1 MGKALCLS
9 HRLFKQS
16 YFCEK
21 AGFRPVF
28 AFKTLER
35 RLIVLL
41 VVPATLFLLVMGIF
55 GYRFIQ
61 GLLFKDWQEIA
72 ILRLERAAHQLD
84 MRLHGQRQWME
95 TFARAGQD
103 PQGQEIQRWLL
114 RQIKSQPGIS
124 QVNLNWKKTAKTKD
138 RPAVPDRSAAISTI
152 GYFYPPDGKTV
163 GLRGELLN
171 QAGEALGILEVV
183 LNYGYLMQDILT
195 EGWMV
200 AQMAC
205 LVSQEGHYLAHSSS
219 AMQARHCLGETQDP
233 MELAM
238 LQAMKEKDYGTLM
251 GEGYRPDM
259 VIGYYKLHTAPWAI
273 MLHARGSEILAPILR
288 FRFYYLAGGILC
300 LAVILI
306 LIRLGVEPVVLA
318 IRKIAAKADAVAH
331 GQYGEPLAVTSRD
344 EIGQLTASFNDMVAG
359 LKERDFIS
367 NTFGRYVDQEIAR
380 DLLSRPEASRLGG
393 EKREVVILFSDIRG
407 FTPLAETL
415 SPEATIH
422 LVNRHFARMI
432 EVIQA
437 HRGIIVDFLG
447 DAILAFFD
455 PLDGPLGPVAQR
467 ALDCASKM
475 HWAME
480 NENVAAPGYPPL
492 HMGIGLHAG
501 EVIVGNI
508 GSESRAKYG
517 IIGSAVNLTHR
528 IQGQAQAGEVVISE
542 EVYRRSEA
550 KPMALRSFQTHLK
563 GIKEPVNLYVV
574 HSHIKMA

>member
-1 MGKALCLS
+1 M
-9 HRLFKQS
+9 
-16 YFCEK
+16 
-21 AGFRPVF
+21 F

-41 VVPATLFLLVMGIF
+41 VVPVTLFLLVLGIF

-61 GLLFKDWQEIA
+61 GILFKEWQEIA

-84 MRLHGQRQWME
+84 MRLHGQMQWME

-103 PQGQEIQRWLL
+103 SQGNEIQRWLL
-114 RQIKSQPGIS
+114 RQIKSQPGVS
-124 QVNLNWKKTAKTKD
+124 QVNLAWEKAAMIKGRT
-138 RPAVPDRSAAISTI
+138 AVPDRSVEMSPI

-163 GLRGELLN
+163 GLRGELLD
-171 QAGEALGILEVV
+171 QAGRPLGRLEVV
-183 LNYGYLMQDILT
+183 MSYDYLMQDILT

-238 LQAMKEKDYGTLM
+238 LKAMKEKPYGTLM

-259 VIGYYKLHTAPWAI
+259 VIGYYKLHAAPWAI
-273 MLHARGSEILAPILR
+273 MLHARGSEILAPIMR
-288 FRFYYLAGGILC
+288 FRLYYVAGGVLC
-300 LAVILI
+300 LSVILI
-306 LIRLGVEPVVLA
+306 LIRLAVEPVVLA
-318 IRKIAAKADAVAH
+318 IRKIAAKADSVAH

-359 LKERDFIS
+359 LKEKDFIS

-380 DLLSRPEASRLGG
+380 ELLSRPEASRLGG
-393 EKREVVILFSDIRG
+393 EKREVVILFSDVRG
-407 FTPLAETL
+407 FTPLAESL
-415 SPEATIH
+415 SPEVIIH

-467 ALDCASKM
+467 AIDCASKM
-475 HWAME
+475 HAAVE
-480 NENVAAPGYPPL
+480 NENVAEPGYPAL

-550 KPMALRSFQTHLK
+550 KPMVLRSFQTHLK

-574 HSHIKMA
+574 HSHGEMA